1 MRPWEVRPA
10 MWPSATGDVQ
20 VTAAGATVIG
30 LTATIVAVTDGVP
43 RVLVVRHMTHALAV
57 PDAETIPAPHRD
69 ALPFG
74 PFDPVRD
81 RTLES
86 GLRAWVAEQTGLPLR
101 YVEQLYT
108 FGDRFRDPRELYGGP
123 RVVSMAYLA
132 LVREAPLSGSGAA
145 EWRDWYDFFPWED
158 WRSGRPAIIDRVI
171 RPALRRWRDK
181 GADAAERE
189 RRAERVAICFGLDD
203 VAGWDAERALERY
216 ELLYEA
222 GLLVESQRDREAI
235 LAAGRADAFPWAPVD
250 TPKAL
255 GRPMALDN
263 RRILAT
269 ALSRLRG
276 KLKYRPL
283 VFELLPPTFTLFRL
297 QQVVEALTGNG
308 LHKQNFRRLVVA
320 GGLVEATGQLES
332 HTGGRPAELFR
343 FRREVQRERVGL
355 KVSAPGRNEGS

>member
-1 MRPWEVRPA
+1 V
-10 MWPSATGDVQ
+10 
-20 VTAAGATVIG
+20 
-30 LTATIVAVTDGVP
+30 
-43 RVLVVRHMTHALAV
+43 
-57 PDAETIPAPHRD
+57 
-69 ALPFG
+69 
-74 PFDPVRD
+74 
-81 RTLES
+81 
-86 GLRAWVAEQTGLPLR
+86 
-101 YVEQLYT
+101 
-108 FGDRFRDPRELYGGP
+108 
-123 RVVSMAYLA
+123 
-132 LVREAPLSGSGAA
+132 
-145 EWRDWYDFFPWED
+145 
-158 WRSGRPAIIDRVI
+158 
-171 RPALRRWRDK
+171 
-181 GADAAERE
+181 
-189 RRAERVAICFGLDD
+189 
-203 VAGWDAERALERY
+203 
-216 ELLYEA
+216 
-222 GLLVESQRDREAI
+222 VESQRDREAI